1 MIMIAGSFIY
11 VRIIDSPYSIYA
23 MLCLAPTILFGCLV
37 SIYRGYFEGQRNM
50 FPTAISEIIESGVKL
65 ILGLTF
71 AYLVMKFGMD
81 QYNATGEF
89 LWFTFESQYDAM
101 NTILAFS
108 VAGAICGIS
117 SAALWLLYSYCSAL
131 KSAVTEYPKNI
142 TKILLMHAQREK
154 LLYLW

>member
-65 ILGLTF
+65 ILGLT
-71 AYLVMKFGMD
+71 LH
-81 QYNATGEF
+81 TS
-89 LWFTFESQYDAM
+89 L
-101 NTILAFS
+101 
-108 VAGAICGIS
+108 
-117 SAALWLLYSYCSAL
+117 
-131 KSAVTEYPKNI
+131 
-142 TKILLMHAQREK
+142 
-154 LLYLW
+154 